1 MHEEAGKSPCRNIYD
16 SEDSF
21 PTGAIRKTGRV
32 FCRPDLINVQ
42 RLDGVLYN
50 VKYLIIAR
58 NVTVSPLLLLYL
70 LNLYAILTRQ
80 NTLFIARILPYQ
92 LYEGISFLKLIR
104 NYELWNTH

>member
-1 MHEEAGKSPCRNIYD
+1 MHEEAGKPPCRSIYD

-58 NVTVSPLLLLYL
+58 NVTVSLQILLSL
-70 LNLYAILTRQ
+70 LNLNATLTGQNSLSILLQGYCLISITEEF
-80 NTLFIARILPYQ
+80 LF
-92 LYEGISFLKLIR
+92 
-104 NYELWNTH
+104 